1 LKRVEFRILGP
12 LEAVAADERLR
23 LGGPKQRALLA
34 LLLLRRNE
42 VVPRERLVDAI
53 WGEEPPASASNSLQV
68 YVHGLRRVL
77 GAERI
82 ERNGSGYRISVEPDE
97 LDLERFE
104 RLVRRATEALGA
116 RPGDAAEDLREALA
130 LWRGEPLADLADE
143 PVAAEAGGLEELRV
157 GALELRNDAELASG
171 RHEELVPQLAALVA
185 EHPYRE
191 RLREQLILALYRCG
205 RQKDALDAYR
215 AARETFVEELGV
227 EPGPALQELER
238 AVLRQE
244 TELDA
249 PVQRAAIATKLP
261 TPATPL
267 VGRRMETAAVAALL
281 RDDARLVTL
290 TGPGGT
296 GKTRLALAVAE
307 ELAPDLRDGAVF
319 VDLAPLADPE
329 LIVPTIAAALG
340 IADEAS
346 VADELHDRSLLLV
359 LDNLEQLLDGVAAIG
374 SLLARA
380 SRLRVLATSRSALQ
394 LYGEHEYP
402 VPPLELPATGAA
414 FEALAANDAVRLFA
428 ARARA
433 VDPAF
438 VLDDTSIGAVAAICR
453 RLDGLPLAIELAAA
467 RTRHLPLE
475 SILERLAESLDLLSG
490 GARDAHPRQ
499 RALRATLDWSFDAL
513 APDEQR
519 TFGALGAFAGG
530 FTEPLAR
537 TVAGG
542 DPFPLVEQ
550 SLVRR
555 TRDRFV
561 LLEPIRA
568 YALERLRESAE
579 EHDVR
584 QRHLQA
590 LLHYAQMQN
599 ARIVEGVDVEAAY
612 HGLGVE
618 HDNLRAALDFA
629 EATGNVEAQVAL
641 AVALRQFWL
650 VRGHVV
656 EGRSRFDSA
665 VAAVPEDGGS
675 LRGAA
680 LVHGASFAYRQSDLA
695 TAKAWFGE
703 ALELF
708 RALDEPSEVGRC
720 LGELGSVA
728 LGEGDVDRAQALY
741 EESAEVFERENVP
754 VRLGV
759 VLANLGAIAT
769 LRGELDAA
777 AAYAERAAALQRQT
791 GDADGLSVTRH
802 NYARILM
809 GLGRV
814 DEARASL
821 RESIELARGIDYQEV
836 LAYCLETSGELAFA
850 RGERESSARL
860 LGASVAAFERLG
872 IAMAAEEAE
881 GYARVMD
888 ELRAELG
895 SATVEELHA
904 LGGSASF
911 GESVSS
917 ALELLRADSAAA

>member
-12 LEAVAADERLR
+12 LEAVAADEKLR

-53 WGEEPPASASNSLQV
+53 WGEEPPGSASNSLQV

-82 ERNGSGYRISVEPDE
+82 ERNGSGYRVNVEPDE

-104 RLVRRATEALGA
+104 RLVRRAKEALDA
-116 RPGDAAEDLREALA
+116 RPADAADDLREALA
-130 LWRGEPLADLADE
+130 LWRGEPLADLAGE
-143 PVAAEAGGLEELRV
+143 PVAAEAGGLEEVRL

-191 RLREQLILALYRCG
+191 RLREQQILALYRCG

-238 AVLRQE
+238 AVLRQDAA
-244 TELDA
+244 LDA
-249 PVQRAAIATKLP
+249 PVQRAAIATRLP

-267 VGRRMETAAVAALL
+267 VGRRVETAAVAALL

-307 ELAPDLRDGAVF
+307 ELAPEFRDGAVF

-374 SLLARA
+374 ALLAQV

-402 VPPLELPATGAA
+402 VPPLELPAPEAA
-414 FEALAANDAVRLFA
+414 FEAIAANDAVRLFA

-433 VDPAF
+433 VVPAF
-438 VLDDTSIGAVAAICR
+438 ALDDGSIEAVAAICR

-467 RTRHLPLE
+467 RTKHLPLD
-475 SILERLAESLDLLSG
+475 SILERLAESLDVLSG

-499 RALRATLDWSFDAL
+499 RALRATLDWSYDAL

-519 TFGALGAFAGG
+519 TFRALGVFAGG

-537 TVAGG
+537 SAAGG
-542 DPFPLVEQ
+542 DPFALVEQ

-555 TRDRFV
+555 TRDRLV

-568 YALERLRESAE
+568 YALERLREGAE
-579 EHDVR
+579 EEETR
-584 QRHLQA
+584 QRHLEVF
-590 LLHYAQMQN
+590 LDYAQAQN
-599 ARIVEGVDVEAAY
+599 ARIVDGVDVEAAY

-629 EATGNVEAQVAL
+629 EATGNVEAHVAL

-650 VRGHVV
+650 VRGHVA
-656 EGRSRFDSA
+656 EGRSRFDEA
-665 VAAVPEDGGS
+665 VAAVPDDGP

-708 RALDEPSEVGRC
+708 RALGEPSEVGRC

-728 LGEGDVDRAQALY
+728 LGEGDIDRAQALY

-777 AAYAERAAALQRQT
+777 AAYAERAAVLQRQT
-791 GDADGLSVTRH
+791 GDADGLAVTRH
-802 NYARILM
+802 NYARILIA
-809 GLGRV
+809 LGRE
-814 DEARASL
+814 DEATASL

-836 LAYCLETSGELAFA
+836 LAYCLETSGELAFV
-850 RGERESSARL
+850 RGDRESSARL

-881 GYARVMD
+881 GYARVIG
-888 ELRAELG
+888 ELREELG
-895 SATVEELHA
+895 AETVEELHA

-911 GESVSS
+911 EESVSS